1 MVTCWCLVMS
11 VILHPDMKRDMKPH
25 HHIKRLFLQAPAAD
39 ASLSCFYTGMPENI
53 STIRFGCVLTT
64 GTALCDVIKASQ
76 LPGVEYAGGRKI
88 TGSNS
93 STLPPKKP
101 CPQSHIDAIWH
112 HAGKLNTR
120 LISNPRLEKVQGW
133 SVKTVYS
140 TVTLSHLRSVNRGAW
155 SLSNKQRTAWNLGGK
170 QYF

>member
-11 VILHPDMKRDMKPH
+11 VILHPDMKRIHQPH

-93 STLPPKKP
+93 STLPP
-101 CPQSHIDAIWH
+101 
-112 HAGKLNTR
+112 
-120 LISNPRLEKVQGW
+120 
-133 SVKTVYS
+133 
-140 TVTLSHLRSVNRGAW
+140 VTH
-155 SLSNKQRTAWNLGGK
+155 
-170 QYF
+170 